1 MFLKKIISRTKLE
14 WKYYTKRPWS
24 LKEVGEFWDTVE
36 DYDKIN
42 DKFYTYMERF
52 SVSKNLFF
60 NVVKEDFNPKHI
72 LDIQTR
78 SGNGTVFWNKIY
90 PNSFFTCVDFS
101 SGLLKKA
108 ETKTIDVKNRRCVLI
123 ENLNDNE
130 VLKEKFQF
138 ILCYETIEHVYEYSK
153 LLNMLSKILE
163 KNGIIILTTPNVS
176 WEIIHWLTA
185 IVGYNHSEGPHR
197 FLLTSTMEKEFKKNN
212 LEILKY
218 TTSIFLPFNNK
229 ISISLDKFLA
239 KILPKF
245 IKKLFF
251 LRHIYILKK
260 N

>member
-1 MFLKKIISRTKLE
+1 
-14 WKYYTKRPWS
+14 
-24 LKEVGEFWDTVE
+24 
-36 DYDKIN
+36 
-42 DKFYTYMERF
+42 
-52 SVSKNLFF
+52 
-60 NVVKEDFNPKHI
+60 
-72 LDIQTR
+72 
-78 SGNGTVFWNKIY
+78 
-90 PNSFFTCVDFS
+90 
-101 SGLLKKA
+101 
-108 ETKTIDVKNRRCVLI
+108 
-123 ENLNDNE
+123 
-130 VLKEKFQF
+130 
-138 ILCYETIEHVYEYSK
+138 
-153 LLNMLSKILE
+153 MLSKILE